1 MPVGARSVPIW
12 VSREGLL
19 VALEA
24 PPDQAPARGHK
35 KLLLL
40 GLLVLLQAVSSYHVD
55 RNRTKR
61 ELLGCSWSRPA
72 LPYIPE
78 SHTGQI
84 YFYC

>member
-1 MPVGARSVPIW
+1 MPIW

-24 PPDQAPARGHK
+24 PPDQARGHE
-35 KLLLL
+35 KLFLL
-40 GLLVLLQAVSSYHVD
+40 GLLLQAASLYHLD
-55 RNRTKR
+55 RNRTQR

-78 SHTGQI
+78 SHTGQFDTSCAP
-84 YFYC
+84 YSC